1 MHLQTRDPGLKL
13 MKQATIST
21 HQTENKLCLRSCNLF
36 LRASASGHL
45 PKRHVQV
52 AMYSFPLSVFGR
64 GPTISISTVCQTW
77 WVTECLMEFGAGT
90 LVFVTGLGH
99 LQYSNISN
107 LLLHLVLPTV
117 LNWLGQC
124 GKLGG
129 LAVSAQI
136 LSPTY
141 WAQRNIF
148 VIKSFFLFRVKFWGL
163 PADSITKSTPNTP
176 TPTPPPPTH
185 THTTYLHTFPH
196 PFPVLLRKPS
206 FWCLVTPS
214 R

>member
-1 MHLQTRDPGLKL
+1 MIYCSSKIWGSFSTSKHLYTCLQPCKCIYKLATLVWSWWSRQPFRHIKLKINS
-13 MKQATIST
+13 AS
-21 HQTENKLCLRSCNLF
+21 EAACNLF

-77 WVTECLMEFGAGT
+77 WITECLMEFGPGT
-90 LVFVTGLGH
+90 LVFVVGLGH

-148 VIKSFFLFRVKFWGL
+148 VIKSFFF
-163 PADSITKSTPNTP
+163 S
-176 TPTPPPPTH
+176 
-185 THTTYLHTFPH
+185 
-196 PFPVLLRKPS
+196 
-206 FWCLVTPS
+206 C
-214 R
+214 